1 MKKSFTKN
9 EYDAVLEE
17 IASKLLQL
25 KTKED
30 TELFLRAF
38 LTPSEVLELCDRY
51 LITKCLIN
59 GKSQR
64 DISKEIGVS
73 ISKIT
78 AGSRELQFNY
88 GKDIFK
94 KFINL

>member
-25 KTKED
+25 KTKE
-30 TELFLRAF
+30 
-38 LTPSEVLELCDRY
+38 
-51 LITKCLIN
+51 
-59 GKSQR
+59 
-64 DISKEIGVS
+64 